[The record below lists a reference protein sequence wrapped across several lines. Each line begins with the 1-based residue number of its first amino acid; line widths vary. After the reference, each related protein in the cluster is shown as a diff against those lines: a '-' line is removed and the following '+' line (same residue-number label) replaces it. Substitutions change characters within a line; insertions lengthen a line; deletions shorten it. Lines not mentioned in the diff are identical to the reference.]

1 MEELLNNPLIQAA
14 IVTVIVTAMNAVV
27 ALIKQKFPTQAALVE
42 SNWCYL
48 QPVVTAAIAAA
59 KAQASGIT
67 GTAVGIT
74 GTAVGNIIA
83 KALDDFSQAY
93 KALEGKEASGKE
105 LSAART
111 EIAAAVAKALEG

>member
-14 IVTVIVTAMNAVV
+14 IVTVIVTAMNAVA

-59 KAQASGIT
+59 KAQA
-67 GTAVGIT
+67 AGIT

>member
-48 QPVVTAAIAAA
+48 QPVVEAAIAKAKDCHAA
-59 KAQASGIT
+59 AGFTNSDVSAIIT
-67 GTAVGIT
+67 
-74 GTAVGNIIA
+74 
-83 KALDDFSQAY
+83 KALSDFAESY
-93 KALEGKEASGKE
+93 KTLEGKPASPD
-105 LSAART
+105 
-111 EIAAAVAKALEG
+111 EIAAARAEISGAVAKTLEG

>member
-48 QPVVTAAIAAA
+48 QPVVTRAIAAA
-59 KAQASGIT
+59 KARLA
-67 GTAVGIT
+67 GTDD
-74 GTAVGNIIA
+74 TALSAIVA
-83 KALDDFSQAY
+83 KALTEFIDSY
-93 KALEGKEASGKE
+93 KTLEGKDASAAVI
-105 LSAART
+105 SAARI
-111 EIAAAVAKALEG
+111 EIASAVAKAVEG

>member
-1 MEELLNNPLIQAA
+1 MNELLQNPLIQAA
-14 IVTVIVTAMNAVV
+14 LVTVIVTALNALVV
-27 ALIKQKFPTQAALVE
+27 FLKQKFPTQTALVE

-59 KAQASGIT
+59 KSQAAGIT
-67 GTAVGIT
+67 GA
-74 GTAVGNIIA
+74 AVGNIIA

-93 KALEGKEASGKE
+93 KTLEGKEASGKE
-105 LSAART
+105 ISAART